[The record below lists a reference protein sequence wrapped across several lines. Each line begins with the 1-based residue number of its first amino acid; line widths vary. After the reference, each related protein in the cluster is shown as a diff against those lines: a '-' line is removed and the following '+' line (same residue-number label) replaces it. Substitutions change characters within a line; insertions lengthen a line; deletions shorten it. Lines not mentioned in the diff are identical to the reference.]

1 MKLCIISDTHA
12 GTIDEIPAAV
22 RKALSEADLIIHAG
36 DFTQEAVLAGLL
48 SMGKVKAVFGNMD
61 SAELKSRLPERDVF
75 QVGGRKIGL
84 MHGSGAPWGI
94 AERVK
99 QQFSG
104 VDIIIFGH
112 SHEPCNSYIQGVLLF
127 NPGQARDSFGL
138 LDIDDGIKAEIVR
151 V

>member
-36 DFTQEAVLAGLL
+36 DFTQEAVLDGLL
-48 SMGKVKAVFGNMD
+48 SMGKVKAVYGNMD
-61 SAELKSRLPERDVF
+61 SAELKSLLPQKEVF
-75 QVGGRKIGL
+75 EVCGSKIGL
-84 MHGSGAPWGI
+84 THGSGAPWGI
-94 AERVK
+94 ADRVR
-99 QQFSG
+99 QQFAD
-104 VDIIIFGH
+104 VDVIIFGH
-112 SHEPCNSYIQGVLLF
+112 SHEPCNNYIQGVLLF

-138 LDIDDGIKAEIVR
+138 LNIDDGIKADIVR

>member
-12 GTIDEIPAAV
+12 GTIDEIPASTI
-22 RKALSEADLIIHAG
+22 KALSEADLIIHAG
-36 DFTQEAVLAGLL
+36 DFTQEAVLDGLL

-61 SAELKSRLPERDVF
+61 SMELRSRLPERDVF
-75 QVGGRKIGL
+75 KVGGIKIGL
-84 MHGSGAPWGI
+84 THGSGAPWGI
-94 AERVK
+94 ADRVR
-99 QQFSG
+99 QQFG
-104 VDIIIFGH
+104 DMDVIIFGH

-138 LDIDDGIKAEIVR
+138 LNIDDGIKADIVS

>member
-1 MKLCIISDTHA
+1 VKLCIISDTHA

-36 DFTQEAVLAGLL
+36 DFTREVVLDGLL

-61 SAELKSRLPERDVF
+61 SAELKSRLPQKEVF
-75 QVGGRKIGL
+75 EAGGRKIGL
-84 MHGSGAPWGI
+84 THGSGAPWGI
-94 AERVK
+94 ADRVR
-99 QQFSG
+99 QQFG
-104 VDIIIFGH
+104 DVDVIIFGH

-138 LDIDDGIKAEIVR
+138 ITIDGGIRADIVR